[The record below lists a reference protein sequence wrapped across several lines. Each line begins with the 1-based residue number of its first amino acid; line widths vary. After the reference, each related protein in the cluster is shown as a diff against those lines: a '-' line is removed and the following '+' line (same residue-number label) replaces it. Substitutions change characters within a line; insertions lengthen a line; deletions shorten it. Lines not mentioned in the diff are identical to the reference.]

1 MQSTERKR
9 MTAEERELFSALFAL
24 DNILDKFSGGYQ
36 RNMSDPPH
44 SAACLTAS
52 ADSRF
57 AGSGATAKG
66 RRYGLRKLREK
77 VAIRQSLT
85 GFSSQRRRLTM
96 GKEYIEREVAKARL
110 RIWITDCVLNEANEA
125 ADCFRLCI
133 DLLDSIPAADV
144 APAVELEDL
153 RAKYQ
158 ALVAE
163 KDKNSGDT
171 AETYTT
177 GYRYGHRNGQ
187 IELLQQILDICD
199 GVSEQEEEK

>member
-1 MQSTERKR
+1 M
-9 MTAEERELFSALFAL
+9 
-24 DNILDKFSGGYQ
+24 
-36 RNMSDPPH
+36 
-44 SAACLTAS
+44 
-52 ADSRF
+52 
-57 AGSGATAKG
+57 AK
-66 RRYGLRKLREK
+66 EC
-77 VAIRQSLT
+77 
-85 GFSSQRRRLTM
+85 
-96 GKEYIEREVAKARL
+96 IEREAAKARL
-110 RIWITDCVLNEANEA
+110 RIWITDCVLDGDNDK
-125 ADCFRLCI
+125 ADCFRDCI

-187 IELLQQILDICD
+187 IELLQQILGICD
-199 GVSEQEEEK
+199 GVSEPEETNE